1 MHSIAWNSW
10 KLWISCL
17 IFTYVSLLVIR
28 NTKARHCVFSDAASS
43 TSASVLRKAFFLN
56 NSIASL
62 NHSNGKGSS
71 HENVSCIRSSKTQSC
86 TAREAGG
93 CLLVLLL
100 PNLGGAFSFRLEV
113 AAILSESFLHLSRAW
128 IIQDLTVL
136 FFSGGGGSSAEAT
149 AGRAVV
155 VSVLRPDVWISL
167 HKNATMV
174 HGRSS
179 HSPRPPWLLLRWWE
193 NRKSFLLI
201 GKKESHNENGVI
213 HGNTQQWNSF
223 SLYIS
228 LS

>member
-1 MHSIAWNSW
+1 M
-10 KLWISCL
+10 
-17 IFTYVSLLVIR
+17 IR

-71 HENVSCIRSSKTQSC
+71 HENVSCIRSSKTQSLA
-86 TAREAGG
+86 AREAGG

-174 HGRSS
+174 HGRVVVVV
-179 HSPRPPWLLLRWWE
+179 H
-193 NRKSFLLI
+193 
-201 GKKESHNENGVI
+201 VV
-213 HGNTQQWNSF
+213 HGR
-223 SLYIS
+223 
-228 LS
+228 